1 LPLPSPLRFARI
13 KPNSK
18 TTCLNGTEQALSEK
32 VGRSKRENNADGFAA
47 EQGSE
52 VLTSPS
58 SALALPRLREKNTAY
73 KHNIA
78 NPSLNPVFMVFEN
91 IPPLIFWHWTQVVG
105 LVFAICIPILQPFF
119 MITIKAL

>member
-1 LPLPSPLRFARI
+1 LPLTSPLRFALI
-13 KPNSK
+13 KPDSK

-52 VLTSPS
+52 VSTSPS
-58 SALALPRLREKNTAY
+58 SALAFPLIRGKNTAY

-78 NPSLNPVFMVFEN
+78 NTNLNPVFMFFEY
-91 IPPLIFWHWTQVVG
+91 ILPLIFWHWT
-105 LVFAICIPILQPFF
+105 
-119 MITIKAL
+119 

>member
-1 LPLPSPLRFARI
+1 LPLTSPLRFALI
-13 KPNSK
+13 KPDSK

-52 VLTSPS
+52 VLTSLS
-58 SALALPRLREKNTAY
+58 SALAFPLLRKKNIAY

-78 NPSLNPVFMVFEN
+78 NSDLNTVFMLFEN
-91 IPPLIFWHWTQVVG
+91 ILPLIFWHWT
-105 LVFAICIPILQPFF
+105 
-119 MITIKAL
+119 